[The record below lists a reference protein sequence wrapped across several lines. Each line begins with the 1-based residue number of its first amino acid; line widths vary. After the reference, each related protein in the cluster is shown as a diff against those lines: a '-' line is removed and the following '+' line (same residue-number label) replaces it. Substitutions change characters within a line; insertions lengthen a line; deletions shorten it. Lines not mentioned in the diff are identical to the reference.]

1 MFDSKSL
8 DDAMSSRVGTG
19 ENQPVSGEQLT
30 NVFENSGIQE
40 IAQKLGISGAAAQ
53 SGLVASLP
61 RFIDKHTPDRTAPK
75 GDLLTQG
82 LNVLKQKLPG

>member
-1 MFDSKSL
+1 MMPCLRGFD
-8 DDAMSSRVGTG
+8 TG

-61 RFIDKHTPDRTAPK
+61 RFIDKHTPDRTARRETCSRK
-75 GDLLTQG
+75 
-82 LNVLKQKLPG
+82 V